1 MVSMRQQPAGSPD
14 PDDDPTGIRALL
26 GSLPEPG
33 PMPDHLVARITA
45 SIAAEQAHRGAVV
58 PLAHRR
64 HSPWRTAGLAAAAAA
79 VIGIGGTSLLTSTSP
94 GDLAGLFSGSDSQAS
109 SAGGPAAR
117 DRTAESAPGD
127 SSGPGAYSAAVVS
140 VHHSAT
146 AYSTAAFAG
155 QAQRLVTSPGA
166 ALAPGAAESPVIGP
180 IGTQQGVISC
190 LSALTTEPFAQ
201 VTADLGT
208 FDGAPAA
215 VLVLTTDTGHTAYAV
230 RRSCTAGEPAL
241 LAGPTPLP

>member
-1 MVSMRQQPAGSPD
+1 VVSMRQQPAGSPD

-45 SIAAEQAHRGAVV
+45 SIAAEQDHRGAVV
-58 PLAHRR
+58 PLVHRR
-64 HSPWRTAGLAAAAAA
+64 HSPWRTAGLVAAAAA
-79 VIGIGGTSLLTSTSP
+79 VIGVGGTSLLTSTSP
-94 GDLAGLFSGSDSQAS
+94 GDLAGLFSGGDSQAS
-109 SAGGPAAR
+109 SAGSAAR

-127 SSGPGAYSAAVVS
+127 TSGPGAYSAAVVS

-166 ALAPGAAESPVIGP
+166 VLAPGAPESPAIGP
-180 IGTQQGVISC
+180 IGTQQGVLSC
-190 LSALTTEPFAQ
+190 LSALTTEPFGQ

>member
-1 MVSMRQQPAGSPD
+1 MVTTRQQPAGSPD

-45 SIAAEQAHRGAVV
+45 SIAAEQSLRSTVR
-58 PLAHRR
+58 PLTRR
-64 HSPWRTAGLAAAAAA
+64 RPLWRTAGLAAAAAA
-79 VIGIGGTSLLTSTSP
+79 VIGVGGTSLLTSTSP
-94 GDLAGLFSGSDSQAS
+94 GDLAALFRGSGSDTPSS
-109 SAGGPAAR
+109 SAGAGREQASEGEPR
-117 DRTAESAPGD
+117 D
-127 SSGPGAYSAAVVS
+127 SSGMGAYSATVVS
-140 VHHSAT
+140 VHHSAK

-155 QAQRLVTSPGA
+155 QAQRLLSSPGA
-166 ALAPGAAESPVIGP
+166 ALGPSAPESPGIGP
-180 IGTQQGVISC
+180 IGTQRGVLSC

-208 FDGAPAA
+208 FDGTPAA

-230 RRSCTAGEPAL
+230 RRSCTAGQPGL